1 MKSFK
6 KLLDERI
13 EPISLVLFVFA
24 LVKFWVDVQVRDVGL
39 RVDKKKF

>member
-1 MKSFK
+1 MKSFM
-6 KLLDERI
+6 KLLDGKI

-39 RVDKKKF
+39 IN